1 MAKNEMNDQLI
12 ARREKMDEM
21 RENGIEPFGVRKF
34 DRQDLARTLN
44 EKYSNEDKDE
54 LNADMPKTKIA
65 GRMLAKRGKGKVGFA
80 DLYDRTGKI
89 QIYVRKD
96 IVGEDNYKIFKKSD
110 IGDFLGIE
118 IGRAHV

>member
-44 EKYSNEDKDE
+44 GKYSNEDKDE
-54 LNADMPKTKIA
+54 LNAEMPMTKFE
-65 GRMLAKRGKGKVGFA
+65 GRMLAKRVKGKVRFA
-80 DLYDRTGKI
+80 DL
-89 QIYVRKD
+89 
-96 IVGEDNYKIFKKSD
+96 
-110 IGDFLGIE
+110 
-118 IGRAHV
+118 

>member
-54 LNADMPKTKIA
+54 LN
-65 GRMLAKRGKGKVGFA
+65 KREELMNSG
-80 DLYDRTGKI
+80 
-89 QIYVRKD
+89 
-96 IVGEDNYKIFKKSD
+96 NFKS
-110 IGDFLGIE
+110 GDYEGY
-118 IGRAHV
+118 